1 MARIFRTLGRLTGYA
16 LRSQVVDKALYK
28 TADFLKTEIKLAD
41 VKLKL
46 KLLQKKRTHHLKLLG
61 KTVYRLHLNEI
72 ELIDNSQTHT
82 ISRVLREIDMEIED
96 ANEQLEIKKRQE
108 QEKKKKSAHSHGPK

>member
-16 LRSQVVDKALYK
+16 IRSQTFDKALSK
-28 TADFLKTEIKLAD
+28 TAAFLQTEIKLAD

-46 KLLQKKRTHHLKLLG
+46 KLLRRKRIHHLKLLG
-61 KTVYRLHLNEI
+61 KTIYRLHLNEV
-72 ELIDNSQTHT
+72 EPIDNNHTHT

-96 ANEQLEIKKRQE
+96 TNEQLEIKKRQE
-108 QEKKKKSAHSHGPK
+108 QEKKKNPPHSHESK